1 MLAWRPTHLSR
12 TQTHTGIVV
21 VVAVIKS
28 PITHADTVTKSP
40 DPHIVSHYG
49 THGTDRCVVRCVYN
63 IYCVR
68 RRAYERVDVHGVDV
82 SCGAVCVRRRAYV
95 RVDVHGV
102 GVSCG
107 ARTSAGKYICGLC
120 S

>member
-49 THGTDRCVVRCVYN
+49 THGTDRCVVRCVYVHRK
-63 IYCVR
+63 IYLRFVF
-68 RRAYERVDVHGVDV
+68 VDVRM
-82 SCGAVCVRRRAYV
+82 CA
-95 RVDVHGV
+95 
-102 GVSCG
+102 
-107 ARTSAGKYICGLC
+107 
-120 S
+120 

>member
-21 VVAVIKS
+21 VVVVIKS

-49 THGTDRCVVRCVYN
+49 THGTDRCVVRCVY
-63 IYCVR
+63 VR
-68 RRAYERVDVHGVDV
+68 RKMYLRFVFVDVRMYVHGVDV
-82 SCGAVCVRRRAYV
+82 SCGVC
-95 RVDVHGV
+95 
-102 GVSCG
+102 
-107 ARTSAGKYICGLC
+107 T
-120 S
+120 